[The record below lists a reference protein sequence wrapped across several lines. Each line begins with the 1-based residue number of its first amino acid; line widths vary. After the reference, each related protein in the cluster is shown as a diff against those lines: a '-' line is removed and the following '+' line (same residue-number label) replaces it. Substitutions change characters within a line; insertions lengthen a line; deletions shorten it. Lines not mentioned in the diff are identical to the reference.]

1 MRFELIKA
9 PQKNFLQMILAHLN
23 TSERQLIGGV
33 QWGAV
38 GLIQSSLIDLY
49 WAADAAA
56 KASNVTVAMVNGN
69 CPQHIQMLA
78 IFGRQTDVQTAMDK
92 VREGRRQRTGNK
104 DKHYLL

>member
-1 MRFELIKA
+1 MRLELIKA
-9 PQKNFLQMILAHLN
+9 PQKDFLQMIRAHLN
-23 TSERQLIGGV
+23 TGERQIIGNV

-38 GLIQSSLIDLY
+38 GLIQASLIDLY

-56 KASNVTVAMVNGN
+56 KASNVTVTMVNGN

-92 VREGRRQRTGNK
+92 VREGRRLRAGNK
-104 DKHYLL
+104 DKQYLL